1 VARLERLSERY
12 ANHNDTRGPGFV
24 CGGDARSEPLRRA
37 VGGPGRRVL
46 DVGCRDGALTRS
58 YLGGNDVVGVDVDR
72 EALARAARLGIETVW
87 ADAEEPLPFPDGSF
101 DVVVAGEIL
110 EHLAEPERLLDEAAR
125 VLCAGGVL
133 AGSVPNAF
141 RLKNRL
147 RFLAGRPP
155 EPDPT
160 HLHLFRPEDLLALLA
175 RFEAPVLTAVAGRF
189 VRLGPCL
196 FANTL
201 VFAARKAPPAVD
213 EALRERAASAARAGA
228 RGGGASR
235 A

>member
-12 ANHNDTRGPGFV
+12 ANQNGTRGQDFV
-24 CGGDARSEPLRRA
+24 CGGGERSQPLRRL

-46 DVGCRDGALTRS
+46 DIGCRDGALTRS
-58 YLGGNDVVGVDVDR
+58 YLGGNDVVGLDVDR
-72 EALARAARLGIETVW
+72 EALARAARLGIRTVW

-101 DVVVAGEIL
+101 DVVVAAEIL
-110 EHLAEPERLLDEAAR
+110 EHLAEPERLVDEAAR
-125 VLCAGGVL
+125 VLTAGGVF

-155 EPDPT
+155 EGNPT
-160 HLHLFRPEDLLALLA
+160 HLHMFRPEDLLGLLA
-175 RFEAPVLTAVAGRF
+175 RFDDARLSAVAGRF
-189 VRLGPCL
+189 VALGPYL

-201 VFAARKAPPAVD
+201 VFAARKAPSSVAAVLH
-213 EALRERAASAARAGA
+213 EHAASAGRRGAAAAR
-228 RGGGASR
+228 
-235 A
+235 